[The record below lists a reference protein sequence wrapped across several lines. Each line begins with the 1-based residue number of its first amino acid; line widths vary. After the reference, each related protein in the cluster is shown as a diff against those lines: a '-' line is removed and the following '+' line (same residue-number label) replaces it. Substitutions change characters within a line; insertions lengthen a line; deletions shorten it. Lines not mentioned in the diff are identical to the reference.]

1 MLEGQDNNKV
11 VETTSNVSNEVS
23 TVSKTEPSDSAL
35 VFSTISKTKN
45 SSMPDQPKKKEEPD
59 ESLEQNVDPEN
70 NEDPSVTNN
79 EDDPSSENNS
89 EVPDKAKKNKTNA
102 DLTKE
107 NELLKKRLEKAR
119 ESIGKYSRQKTVW
132 HERYKALEAKYQ
144 KIESTEAPERDDYAS
159 DAAYDRAMAKFDNLK
174 EQAME
179 RVKTEYNSLMTEH
192 TETFKERIETQVQE
206 PQKFHATMQKYG
218 KTIATNEPIVWKTF
232 NDSPVGPMVM
242 EFFVK
247 KIFADKNQAKLWG
260 TYTDVEKQEHVQKIE
275 RVILQHVRNAG
286 QVPPNSPPNKQNPPS
301 QSKAPKTLAP
311 EFRENKGKSTGL
323 SDMDLVLSSI
333 KKR

>member
-1 MLEGQDNNKV
+1 MLEDNNKV

-23 TVSKTEPSDSAL
+23 VAPKSEQISDSAL
-35 VFSTISKTKN
+35 VLSTISKSKT
-45 SSMPDQPKKKEEPD
+45 SSPKPDQPEQKEET
-59 ESLEQNVDPEN
+59 EELVEQTADAENSPE
-70 NEDPSVTNN
+70 
-79 EDDPSSENNS
+79 SSEEDTEDSSKPN
-89 EVPDKAKKNKTNA
+89 EVPNKTNKDKSNV

-119 ESIGKYSRQKTVW
+119 ESIGRYSRQK
-132 HERYKALEAKYQ
+132 HEWQDRYKALEAKYQ

-179 RVKTEYNSLMTEH
+179 RVKTEYNNLMTEH

-247 KIFADKNQAKLWG
+247 KIFADKNQSKLWG

-275 RVILQHVRNAG
+275 RGILQHVRNVG

-311 EFRENKGKSTGL
+311 EFKENKGKSTGL
-323 SDMDLVLSSI
+323 SDMDLVLSTI
-333 KKR
+333 KKK